1 MVQVK
6 RPNAGTDKIG
16 FAARSICE
24 AGCWTIPLSCKCG
37 SKKGRRLAAAYLLEG
52 DAPVAITRHGDTVG
66 CFIPA
71 RRKRS
76 VTERAALKQAAA
88 QLDALLAAK
97 DITED
102 ELVAEFK
109 SRRAAKH
116 R

>member
-1 MVQVK
+1 MEPVK
-6 RPNAGTDKIG
+6 VGIRE
-16 FAARSICE
+16 FRE
-24 AGCWTIPLSCKCG
+24 
-37 SKKGRRLAAAYLLEG
+37 RLAAYLLES

-66 CFIPA
+66 YFIPA

-76 VTERAALKQAAA
+76 DTERVALEQAAA

-97 DITED
+97 GITED
-102 ELVAEFK
+102 ALVAEFK